1 MPHLKIEYT
10 ANLEAQGRFELLCG
24 ALASTIASLADAH
37 GKPVF
42 PLAGT
47 RVLAYPAPAH
57 AVGDGTPGQGF
68 IYMNLRVTPGRAP
81 DVLDAAG
88 AALLARVRAHFE
100 AIALPVPF
108 AVTLHIDEIAPAFEG
123 RYRPQP

>member
-10 ANLEAQGRFELLCG
+10 GNLEPEGRFDLLCSS
-24 ALASTIASLADAH
+24 LAATIAALSYPD

-57 AVGDGTPGQGF
+57 AVGDGAPGQGF
-68 IYMNLRVTPGRAP
+68 IYMNLRVTPGRTPA
-81 DVLDAAG
+81 VLDAAG
-88 AALLARVRAHFE
+88 AAMLATVRSHFE
-100 AIALPVPF
+100 ALTVAPTL
-108 AVTLHIDEIAPAFEG
+108 AVTLHIDEITPAFEG
-123 RYRPQP
+123 RYRP